1 MRRAAFAS
9 PPFIVTVSTEIQVRI
24 HDPYGLPRI
33 EGSTL
38 TTSSLDEASVDIR
51 YQDSERAREA
61 SDRTRRFI
69 DEVVLPQER
78 ELLGQ
83 RDERSDA
90 DRHAEGERLVEELRE
105 EARKHD
111 VFGPQIPEKY
121 GGLGLDFGDLLPVFE
136 QAGRS
141 IFAMSAMH
149 VAAPDEGNMHILEE
163 AGTEK
168 QKEEFLR
175 PLANCEVTSGFSM
188 TEPMNGAGSDA
199 KKIKT
204 TAKKDGDEW
213 VIDGHKW
220 WTTQGSDADFLIVA
234 ARTDLDAHPYVGTSL
249 FVVPGDAD
257 GVDVARDIPHM
268 GEAGIAHSEIIYD
281 GVRVPEEN
289 LLGAEN
295 GGLAIAQQRLVP
307 ARLTH
312 CMRFM
317 GMADRSLDVA
327 KAYMDERTAYGER
340 LSEKQNARFE
350 IADAEMRLHS
360 ARTMVRHAA
369 RTYAE
374 TGDASTECAMSKVFA
389 AETVQEV
396 IDTCVQACGGN
407 GIGKDLPLADFY
419 ENVRC
424 FRIIDGADEAHLRSV
439 AKRAFDDEEIKPEE
453 VEHVTRFRADT
464 DLTSG
469 EEDAS

>member
-1 MRRAAFAS
+1 M
-9 PPFIVTVSTEIQVRI
+9 
-24 HDPYGLPRI
+24 
-33 EGSTL
+33 
-38 TTSSLDEASVDIR
+38 DIS
-51 YQDSERAREA
+51 YQDSERAQEVTE
-61 SDRTRRFI
+61 RTRQFI
-69 DEVVLPQER
+69 DKIVLPRER
-78 ELLGQ
+78 KLLAQ

-90 DRHAEGERLVEELRE
+90 DRHAEGQRLVEELRE
-105 EARKHD
+105 EARERN
-111 VFGPQIPEKY
+111 VFGPQIPKEY
-121 GGLGLDFGDLLPVFE
+121 GGLGLSFDDLLPVFE

-141 IFAMSAMH
+141 VFAMAAMH
-149 VAAPDEGNMHILEE
+149 VAAPDEGNMHILDE
-163 AGTEK
+163 AGTEE
-168 QKEEFLR
+168 QKEEYLR

-188 TEPMNGAGSDA
+188 TEPMDGAGSDA
-199 KKIKT
+199 KKLKT
-204 TAKKDGDEW
+204 TARKEGDEW
-213 VIDGHKW
+213 VIEGHKW

-249 FVVPGDAD
+249 FIVPRETD
-257 GVDVARDIPHM
+257 GLEVLRDIPHM
-268 GEAGIAHSEIIYD
+268 GEAGMAHSEILYD

-289 LLGAEN
+289 LLGTEN

-327 KAYMDERTAYGER
+327 KAYMDERTVYGER
-340 LSEKQNARFE
+340 LSEKQNARFD

-389 AETVQEV
+389 AETVQDV

-439 AKRAFDDEEIKPEE
+439 AKRAFDGEEIKPEE
-453 VEHVTRFRADT
+453 VEHVTRFDVET
-464 DLTSG
+464 DLTREGS
-469 EEDAS
+469 S